1 MGIAARPPEQ
11 HKGGIVQ
18 PKPNAVTTPPPKPS
32 SAGAVGTNNSPSLTL
47 RIKPSDPRGTVVP
60 IPISGSHPRPQH
72 PSRSGIGV
80 GNAAIFHRQIKT
92 REEKKEKKPSS
103 YFFFSRWAAV
113 EFSITYF
120 PRSPSDLHPHRG
132 CSRMGAAWG
141 AAQLLPH
148 TVRLWGQSW
157 DKQSPPRPPLI
168 FITEPHRRIAR
179 SPPTPQI
186 TPPPP
191 PAARPGSKRHP
202 LTCPHLGG

>member
-18 PKPNAVTTPPPKPS
+18 PKPNAVTTPPPEPS
-32 SAGAVGTNNSPSLTL
+32 SAGAVGANNSPSLTL

-72 PSRSGIGV
+72 PSRSGTGV

-92 REEKKEKKPSS
+92 REEKKKRSPVPI
-103 YFFFSRWAAV
+103 FFSRWAAV

-168 FITEPHRRIAR
+168 FIT
-179 SPPTPQI
+179 
-186 TPPPP
+186 
-191 PAARPGSKRHP
+191 
-202 LTCPHLGG
+202 